1 MRSNKSL
8 LANLALDFVPPLVRE
23 SLLEDK
29 TFVDDLGI
37 QLEPVLSI
45 GTANASFTRSSFYEA
60 IRETLTSQDVQEVFD
75 ISGNKWE
82 IQQKA
87 EKDGRVQVNLS
98 SGDRLFTL
106 PDVAALSPNV
116 DVRLTAFDSAASD
129 FYLPEAS
136 RRFWLSLLEKCSLH
150 DDEFDALRDDFGDTP
165 ASIAQTIRSE
175 IASGRMEKSSLVPHS
190 RRYFDRLIGEYD
202 DSTSLSEFVKGGFRK
217 KLSQLINYRPYDGLS
232 HAFVL
237 SSHSLITD
245 LIDTSSLGAEDIV
258 QAYDFINQYG
268 DVTSQL
274 GAIEVGLRILP
285 EYPEI
290 QPALVQ
296 MVKQVRDDKVEES
309 KSKFVL
315 FSTLFILVYGDLS
328 RTRLLS
334 DTPPFYRR
342 LAALSQAALIHR
354 QLAGSNIDVEQF
366 NKTVLEEHGE
376 LFYMQSYSDMR
387 LEPRWYPDLID
398 PEQIKADFCGRIM
411 IAAKK
416 FEDSIKE
423 NELYGLILSENPDS
437 VYSLNDELLP
447 YLPGPLEGGI
457 RQKNVLPGLA
467 EIIEAQLSTGD
478 LSPSSFFALVNSS
491 LFFHTEKEQ
500 VDLAAK
506 SLATAN
512 HRLQNIENRD
522 QLIVMLQSLAITAG
536 FSRSKTL
543 SEELRLL
550 TRKYRKDVQYA
561 LTVEEEMGICLISG
575 ASYEKHDE
583 WIAFIG
589 ECMTELAFS
598 DFDQKEGRA
607 LLSHIHSLCHIV
619 PELWLSCGRA
629 DAALMAYNA
638 INQ

>member
-60 IRETLTSQDVQEVFD
+60 IRKTLTSQDVQEVFD
-75 ISGNKWE
+75 ISGKKWG

-87 EKDGRVQVNLS
+87 EEDDKIQIVLS
-98 SGDRLFTL
+98 SGERLFTL

-136 RRFWLSLLEKCSLH
+136 RRFWLSLLEKRSLH

-175 IASGRMEKSSLVPHS
+175 IASERMGKSSLVPYS

-258 QAYDFINQYG
+258 QAFGFINQHG
-268 DVTSQL
+268 DITSQL

-296 MVKQVRDDKVEES
+296 MVKQVRDDKIEES

-354 QLAGSNIDVEQF
+354 QLVGSNIDAPA
-366 NKTVLEEHGE
+366 
-376 LFYMQSYSDMR
+376 R
-387 LEPRWYPDLID
+387 
-398 PEQIKADFCGRIM
+398 
-411 IAAKK
+411 
-416 FEDSIKE
+416 
-423 NELYGLILSENPDS
+423 
-437 VYSLNDELLP
+437 
-447 YLPGPLEGGI
+447 
-457 RQKNVLPGLA
+457 
-467 EIIEAQLSTGD
+467 
-478 LSPSSFFALVNSS
+478 
-491 LFFHTEKEQ
+491 
-500 VDLAAK
+500 
-506 SLATAN
+506 TA
-512 HRLQNIENRD
+512 
-522 QLIVMLQSLAITAG
+522 V
-536 FSRSKTL
+536 
-543 SEELRLL
+543 
-550 TRKYRKDVQYA
+550 
-561 LTVEEEMGICLISG
+561 
-575 ASYEKHDE
+575 
-583 WIAFIG
+583 
-589 ECMTELAFS
+589 
-598 DFDQKEGRA
+598 
-607 LLSHIHSLCHIV
+607 
-619 PELWLSCGRA
+619 
-629 DAALMAYNA
+629 
-638 INQ
+638 